1 MSDYF
6 EIVRERQRKQKLK
19 EFEEF
24 LDLLSDDPRVAKLI
38 ELFESSE

>member
-6 EIVRERQRKQKLK
+6 EIIRERRRQRKLK

-24 LDLLSDDPRVAKLI
+24 LDLLSDDPRVVKLV
-38 ELFESSE
+38 ELFESA